1 MGPPS
6 STRISRVPVYLS
18 LPTILSFRIQ
28 GYHPLWLT
36 FPDHSAKT
44 RIDVDNKADPR
55 SLAATNGISVDF
67 FSSGYLDVSVPRVRF
82 NTPMYSVYDF

>member
-18 LPTILSFRIQ
+18 LPTTLPFSVPGFHR
-28 GYHPLWLT
+28 LWLT

-44 RIDVDNKADPR
+44 KIDVDNKAAPR

-67 FSSGYLDVSVPRVRF
+67 FSSGYLDVSVLRVRF
-82 NTPMYSVYDF
+82 YTPMYSVYDF